1 MLNLLESI
9 TFTRLIDSSKR
20 IVISPDDQVLGHHE
34 RTSWSGQGDAEL
46 PIQCQGKAAEM
57 MFTIEFMRV
66 RASDNAHAILDR
78 LSNVAADL
86 DEAKVSAKAL
96 FATWDLPQ
104 TPDALRILDK
114 DGRELFFW
122 SPGMQGA

>member
-1 MLNLLESI
+1 
-9 TFTRLIDSSKR
+9 
-20 IVISPDDQVLGHHE
+20 
-34 RTSWSGQGDAEL
+34 
-46 PIQCQGKAAEM
+46 M

-66 RASDNAHAILDR
+66 RASDNAHATLDR

-86 DEAKVSAKAL
+86 DAAKVSAKAL

-104 TPDALRILDK
+104 TPDALRILDE

-122 SPGMQGA
+122 NPGMESAWQARSRMALASCRGKAQDAGITGISHL

>member
-1 MLNLLESI
+1 
-9 TFTRLIDSSKR
+9 
-20 IVISPDDQVLGHHE
+20 
-34 RTSWSGQGDAEL
+34 
-46 PIQCQGKAAEM
+46 M

-66 RASDNAHAILDR
+66 RASDNAHATLDR

-86 DEAKVSAKAL
+86 DAAKVSAKAL

-104 TPDALRILDK
+104 TPDALRILDE

-122 SPGMQGA
+122 NPGMESA